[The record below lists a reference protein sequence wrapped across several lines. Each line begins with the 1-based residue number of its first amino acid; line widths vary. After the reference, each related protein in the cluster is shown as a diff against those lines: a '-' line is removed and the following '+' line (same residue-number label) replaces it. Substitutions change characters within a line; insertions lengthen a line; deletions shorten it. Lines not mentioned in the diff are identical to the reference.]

1 MPLIDPKSKTGLF
14 LSHVVPGVM
23 RPMRVLWN
31 EIVGFVFIVL
41 AISLTPGF
49 IRGIRDLDT
58 PRSSPGRLMI
68 AGGFLLMLLYF
79 GVSSFWRARKISR
92 S

>member
-1 MPLIDPKSKTGLF
+1 MFGKVGQF
-14 LSHVVPGVM
+14 FSHVVPGVI

-31 EIVGFVFIVL
+31 EIIGFVFAVFAVMFGFRTFRL
-41 AISLTPGF
+41 AQDGF
-49 IRGIRDLDT
+49 EGA
-58 PRSSPGRLMI
+58 SE
-68 AGGFLLMLLYF
+68 LLMLIGMSAFTLMLAIF